1 MELNNKLISNL
12 REDYRAQTLNIT
24 DVTKEPIQQ
33 FEIWFKEALDSAVKE
48 ANAMTL
54 ATVNSEGQPAARIVL
69 LKGFDKKGFV
79 FYTNYDSKK
88 GIELAQNPN
97 VALVFLWKELERQI
111 RIEGVAKK
119 ISVRQSTAYF
129 HSRPKGSQIGAW
141 ASPQSQIVESRN
153 QLEKNYEEL
162 KEKYKNK
169 LILPKPTHWG
179 GYVVQP
185 KLIEF
190 WQGRSSRLHDRICY
204 TLQDKKWLIER
215 LAP

>member
-1 MELNNKLISNL
+1 MKVNNKLISNL
-12 REDYRAQTLNIT
+12 REDYRAQTLDIREVAL
-24 DVTKEPIQQ
+24 DPIQQ
-33 FEIWFKEALDSAVKE
+33 FEVWFKEALDSEVKE
-48 ANAMTL
+48 PNAMTV
-54 ATVNSEGQPAARIVL
+54 ATTNSEGQPSARIIL
-69 LKGFDKKGFV
+69 LKGFDEKGFV
-79 FYTNYDSKK
+79 FYTNYNSKK

-111 RIEGVAKK
+111 RIEGVTKK
-119 ISVRQSTAYF
+119 VSSIQSTEYF
-129 HSRPKGSQIGAW
+129 QSRPKGSQIGAW
-141 ASPQSQIVESRN
+141 ASPQSQIVESRL
-153 QLEKNYEEL
+153 QLENNYEEL

-204 TLQDKKWLIER
+204 TAQGEQWSIER